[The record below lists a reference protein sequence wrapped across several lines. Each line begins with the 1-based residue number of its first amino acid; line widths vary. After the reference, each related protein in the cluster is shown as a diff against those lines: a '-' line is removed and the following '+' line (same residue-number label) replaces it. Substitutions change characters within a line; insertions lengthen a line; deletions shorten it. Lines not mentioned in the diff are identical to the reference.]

1 MPLRHS
7 PRQATIVD
15 NATRFSPIAKSP
27 SGVLVK
33 NVHYRRM
40 IQYLARQVAEL
51 VVMDPHMV
59 PWMQEQFPDVDGP
72 VAALSKVYLMMRL
85 RLRNTPTG
93 FVGCSGHT

>member
-1 MPLRHS
+1 
-7 PRQATIVD
+7 
-15 NATRFSPIAKSP
+15 
-27 SGVLVK
+27 
-33 NVHYRRM
+33 
-40 IQYLARQVAEL
+40 VAEL

-93 FVGCSGHT
+93 FVWMQWPHLTALTIGTDTCGRVAC